1 MTQQLMTTTLA
12 KIEQPW
18 VITQYEALEN
28 QIQIARQEAGGKTF
42 KYDDPKGNK
51 EARSYI
57 YTLRKLRSSVDTARK
72 EAKHHA
78 LEYGR
83 RVDAMAKILEEQV
96 TALIE
101 PHEAEIKALEEKEAQ
116 RIAGHREVISK
127 IAALRIPYCWPGR
140 SGENDSAYYRSN
152 LAEVKD
158 IDTSELEEFRAEAD
172 SEKLASIAELE
183 RLIAA
188 AEKAEAEAEE
198 LARLRTEAD
207 EREQKERDQRIALE
221 AIEQA
226 NREAQAQMEAE
237 AQAAADKVQAA
248 EQAQRDAEQETA
260 RLRLEAELAATREAA
275 RVEAEKREQERQA
288 EVRRLLEK
296 TSTQRR
302 DVLFNQIRSRIDD
315 LDRSGVTDLIVSEN
329 LHPAI
334 KIDWA
339 QVQIDA

>member
-1 MTQQLMTTTLA
+1 MTATLA
-12 KIEQPW
+12 KTEQPI

-28 QIQIARQEAGGKTF
+28 QIQIAKQEAEGKTF

-57 YTLRKLRSSVDTARK
+57 YTLRKLRSSVDAARK
-72 EAKHHA
+72 EAKSYA

-83 RVDAMAKILEEQV
+83 RVDAMARTLEEQV

-127 IAALRIPYCWPGR
+127 IAVLRIPCA
-140 SGENDSAYYRSN
+140 ENDSAYYRSN

-158 IDTSELEEFRAEAD
+158 IDTSGLEELKAEAD

-198 LARLRTEAD
+198 LARLRAEAV

-275 RVEAEKREQERQA
+275 RAEAEKREQERQA

-302 DVLFNQIRSRIDD
+302 DVLFNQIRSRIDG

>member
-1 MTQQLMTTTLA
+1 MTATLA
-12 KIEQPW
+12 KTEQPI

-28 QIQIARQEAGGKTF
+28 QIQIAKQEAEGKTF

-57 YTLRKLRSSVDTARK
+57 YTLRKLRSSVDAARK
-72 EAKHHA
+72 EAKSYV

-83 RVDAMAKILEEQV
+83 GVDAMARTLEEQV

-127 IAALRIPYCWPGR
+127 IAVLRIPCIEADAY
-140 SGENDSAYYRSN
+140 NDSAYYRSN

-158 IDTSELEEFRAEAD
+158 IDTSGLEEFKAEAD

-198 LARLRTEAD
+198 LARLRAEAV

-275 RVEAEKREQERQA
+275 RAEAEKREQERQA

-302 DVLFNQIRSRIDD
+302 DVLFNQIRSRIDG

>member
-1 MTQQLMTTTLA
+1 MTTTLA
-12 KIEQPW
+12 KTEQPW

-28 QIQIARQEAGGKTF
+28 QIQIATQEAGGKTF

-57 YTLRKLRSSVDTARK
+57 YTLRKLRSSVDAARK

-83 RVDAMAKILEEQV
+83 RVDAMAKTLEEQV

-116 RIAGHREVISK
+116 RIAGHREVVSM
-127 IAALRIPYCWPGR
+127 IAVLRVPCA
-140 SGENDSAYYRSN
+140 ENDSAYYRSN
-152 LAEVKD
+152 LAVVKD
-158 IDTSELEEFRAEAD
+158 IDTSGLEEFKAEAHI
-172 SEKLASIAELE
+172 EKLLSIAELE

-260 RLRLEAELAATREAA
+260 RLRLEAELAQQKEAA
-275 RVEAEKREQERQA
+275 KLEAEAKEQERQA
-288 EVRRLLEK
+288 EVRKRLEETADL
-296 TSTQRR
+296 RR
-302 DVLFNQIRSRIDD
+302 ETLAQALRRSIAG
-315 LDRSGVTDLIVSEN
+315 LDRNDVVNIIVSEKM
-329 LHPAI
+329 HIAI
-334 KIDWA
+334 TIDWSKVA
-339 QVQIDA
+339 IDA